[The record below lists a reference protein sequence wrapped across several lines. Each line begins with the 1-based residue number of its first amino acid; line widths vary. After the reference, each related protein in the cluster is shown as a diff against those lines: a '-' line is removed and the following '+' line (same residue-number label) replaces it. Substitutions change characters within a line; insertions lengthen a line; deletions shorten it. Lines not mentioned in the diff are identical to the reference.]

1 MNYPYRVNSKIL
13 EEKLPV
19 SSETSSEVREGN
31 LNLQLTEEQRET
43 SVSSGWGSWGS
54 SWLSTVASSAHSLA
68 SNTEIGISSLVN
80 SVESSFGIPTPE
92 SMASRDVVDKK
103 EDCVSG
109 AAVSLKE
116 LAQKLKEEQNEV
128 TQVENDTIT
137 KDTAALTGDDTE
149 SKEQDESSGFFSSY
163 GMSLTNKL
171 VSGGLDTLENIGK
184 KTIGLISEG
193 DPGLRNKRAFV
204 QEQIEIITKEKVT
217 NEEIDSDTPV
227 LTTFHSEFEQ
237 LQGYV
242 YLEALEILS
251 NECESKQ
258 HLKMHSVSTRQ
269 EGGAT
274 PGREELTE
282 ENFEI
287 CFESE
292 TASFELVDL
301 LPSCKGLVSLER
313 IQQTVGEMEVCNES
327 FDKIEFSRDTL
338 LPQLNSAMRLIA
350 RLSSQYIQA
359 IRKVSELCLSQQ
371 VPLKETLSHSKELA
385 LIAYRHIDGI
395 TTRIALIEVSD
406 DVISNKFILD
416 MNSGVSY
423 IQDSFSLLRSVLK
436 SASSS

>member
-1 MNYPYRVNSKIL
+1 
-13 EEKLPV
+13 
-19 SSETSSEVREGN
+19 
-31 LNLQLTEEQRET
+31 
-43 SVSSGWGSWGS
+43 
-54 SWLSTVASSAHSLA
+54 
-68 SNTEIGISSLVN
+68 
-80 SVESSFGIPTPE
+80 
-92 SMASRDVVDKK
+92 MASRDVDKK
-103 EDCVSG
+103 KCVSE

-116 LAQKLKEEQNEV
+116 LAQRLKEEQNEV
-128 TQVENDTIT
+128 PQVDDDNIP
-137 KDTAALTGDDTE
+137 KDTTGLPGNNTE
-149 SKEQDESSGFFSSY
+149 SKVQDESSGFFSSY
-163 GMSLTNKL
+163 GISLTNKL
-171 VSGGLDTLENIGK
+171 VSGGLDTLENLGK

-204 QEQIEIITKEKVT
+204 QERIDILTKEKVT
-217 NEEIDSDTPV
+217 DEEIDSDAPT
-227 LTTFHSEFEQ
+227 LTTFHLEFEQ

-274 PGREELTE
+274 PGVEELTE
-282 ENFEI
+282 DMFEI
-287 CFESE
+287 SFESE

-313 IQQTVGEMEVCNES
+313 IQQTAGEMEVCDES
-327 FDKIEFSRDTL
+327 FEKIELSRDTL

-350 RLSSQYIQA
+350 KLSSQYIQI

-385 LIAYRHIDGI
+385 LIAYRQIDKI

-423 IQDSFSLLRSVLK
+423 IQDGFSLLRSVLK
-436 SASSS
+436 RASSS

>member
-54 SWLSTVASSAHSLA
+54 SWLNTVASSAHSLA

-171 VSGGLDTLENIGK
+171 VSGG
-184 KTIGLISEG
+184 
-193 DPGLRNKRAFV
+193 
-204 QEQIEIITKEKVT
+204 
-217 NEEIDSDTPV
+217 
-227 LTTFHSEFEQ
+227 
-237 LQGYV
+237 
-242 YLEALEILS
+242 
-251 NECESKQ
+251 
-258 HLKMHSVSTRQ
+258 
-269 EGGAT
+269 
-274 PGREELTE
+274 
-282 ENFEI
+282 
-287 CFESE
+287 
-292 TASFELVDL
+292 
-301 LPSCKGLVSLER
+301 
-313 IQQTVGEMEVCNES
+313 
-327 FDKIEFSRDTL
+327 
-338 LPQLNSAMRLIA
+338 
-350 RLSSQYIQA
+350 
-359 IRKVSELCLSQQ
+359 
-371 VPLKETLSHSKELA
+371 
-385 LIAYRHIDGI
+385 
-395 TTRIALIEVSD
+395 
-406 DVISNKFILD
+406 
-416 MNSGVSY
+416 
-423 IQDSFSLLRSVLK
+423 
-436 SASSS
+436 